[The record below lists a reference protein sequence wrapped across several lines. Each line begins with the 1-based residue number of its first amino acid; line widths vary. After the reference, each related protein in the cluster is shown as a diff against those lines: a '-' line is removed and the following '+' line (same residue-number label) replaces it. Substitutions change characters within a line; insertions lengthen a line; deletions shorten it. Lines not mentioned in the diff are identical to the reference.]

1 MSQHNSENSNSS
13 FIFGL
18 VIGAIIGAVI
28 AIVIYRQN
36 KGKIFDDLQE
46 KLEKFFKNLLG
57 EKIPKTK
64 VSVPKEQKSTVKPKN
79 NKLIAVA
86 TPKIETP
93 ISPPPITFVRKPAPK
108 TFIKPKK

>member
-1 MSQHNSENSNSS
+1 MSQNSSENSNSS
-13 FIFGL
+13 FVFGL
-18 VIGAIIGAVI
+18 IIGAVIGAII

-46 KLEKFFKNLLG
+46 KLEKFFKNLLKQ
-57 EKIPKTK
+57 EIS
-64 VSVPKEQKSTVKPKN
+64 VSETPKSTTKPKK
-79 NKLIAVA
+79 NKIIAVS

-93 ISPPPITFVRKPAPK
+93 ISSTPITFVRKPAPK

>member
-46 KLEKFFKNLLG
+46 KLEKFFKNLL
-57 EKIPKTK
+57 KQDVSVTTKPKKNKIVAVSIPK
-64 VSVPKEQKSTVKPKN
+64 V
-79 NKLIAVA
+79 
-86 TPKIETP
+86 ETP